1 MVILSAYNSEVIPWD
16 NNIIIH
22 MHSIYLPPFF
32 FDRFNQVTSISNP
45 ALNEVFQAN
54 TPSSNGILLKTD

>member
-22 MHSIYLPPFF
+22 MHSIFF